1 MAKSNKRRIKFRL
14 FHYYEERTTLGQLTL
29 VEKQAFFGEVVEI
42 PREEDIAR
50 GEELGAFYTAEE
62 EKQIKAGTYRG
73 PDWETL
79 AAGPMTPAFT
89 PEEEAARAGVGM
101 EASEEGKTE
110 EIAGN
115 GEFDAATASSE
126 EVAEHIKANS
136 LTVPETVALAGGNP
150 DLAEKIIEAENMAS
164 ENDPRAG
171 VVGAMEKLSAGGND
185 GE

>member
-14 FHYYEERTTLGQLTL
+14 FHYYEERTTLGQPTL
-29 VEKQAFFGEVVEI
+29 VEKQAFFGQVVEI

-50 GEELGAFYTAEE
+50 GEELGAFYTNKE
-62 EKQIKAGTYRG
+62 EKQIQDGTYRG

-79 AAGPMTPAFT
+79 AAGPMVPAFT
-89 PEEEAARAGVGM
+89 PEEEAARAGTSM
-101 EASEEGKTE
+101 EVPSPEIE

-115 GEFDAATASSE
+115 GEFDAANASSE
-126 EVAEHIKANS
+126 EIAEHIKS
-136 LTVPETVALAGGNP
+136 EGLTVPQTVDLAGGNA

-171 VVGAMEKLSAGGND
+171 VIGAMEKLSAGNGG